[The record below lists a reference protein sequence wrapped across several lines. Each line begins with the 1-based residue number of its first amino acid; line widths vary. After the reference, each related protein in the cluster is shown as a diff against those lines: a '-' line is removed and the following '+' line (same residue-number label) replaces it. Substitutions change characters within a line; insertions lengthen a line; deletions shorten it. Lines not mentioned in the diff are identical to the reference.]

1 MSNFTVALESYQ
13 YNNDTKITVP
23 QKDTSAP
30 YELTV
35 TKSFCKLNFSYAQED
50 GVLLKYYQFSLYN
63 NSGAL
68 LGTSQKIY
76 GIPNSG
82 IMYAIE
88 NYNNLQHYILKL
100 YCVTQDNEDS
110 TTTVNI
116 YTNYDQDS
124 IYANIS
130 FAVDKENA
138 TNNIM
143 FNITQLNGT
152 GENYWFDGYALSR
165 NDYVV
170 ISENGGYVNFTDTH
184 QIISK
189 NFLCRMWCLKLTYDT
204 PILTIKSTNGDGY
217 IEVIFTGQ
225 NFIAYKHSCGIVT
238 TYISNTLS
246 EEPEYEQKI
255 YFALGYYDGRIEM
268 YTTLI

>member
-13 YNNDTKITVP
+13 YNNDAEIIVT
-23 QKDTSAP
+23 QKDTSIP

-35 TKSFCKLNFSYAQED
+35 TKSFCKLNFSYTQKD
-50 GVLLKYYQFSLYN
+50 GVFLKYYQFSLYD
-63 NSGAL
+63 NSGVL

-76 GIPNSG
+76 GIPDSG

-110 TTTVNI
+110 ITTVYI

-124 IYANIS
+124 IYADIS
-130 FAVDKENA
+130 FMVDKENA

-143 FNITQLNGT
+143 FSVTQLNGT
-152 GENYWFDGYALSR
+152 GENHWFWENTNNG
-165 NDYVV
+165 NTYVV
-170 ISENGGYVNFTDTH
+170 IPHNGYVNFVDTY
-184 QIISK
+184 QVISK
-189 NFLCRMWCLKLTYDT
+189 NFLCRMWCTDLSRTI
-204 PILTIKSTNGDGY
+204 PILTIKSANDDGY

-238 TYISNTLS
+238 TYISNSLD
-246 EEPEYEQKI
+246 EEAVYSHDI

-268 YTTLI
+268 YTALI